1 MKIKQFLTLIFALS
15 LFLAISI
22 NAQTQEEPLSSF
34 KVGDVIYHGT
44 TNNWSKARIEE
55 FYKESGY
62 WKVRYGS
69 GKYDTTLI
77 QPSGGRII
85 RSEKYHL
92 EMQETDRISASFFHE
107 AMPYVYSVDYL
118 ADVYDPKSYPNN
130 HSSAFPVPPDPDH
143 AKLRQQLVELEKI
156 CKKYPNIKNGTP
168 PTSQKRIIDRAA
180 DICEVVVNREVL
192 IKKAIQGQIVN
203 NRNAVWDGIRNQA
216 DNNMGNGAIH
226 YDLQLMALDFEGWKT
241 AAEVKEKA
249 EFAKY
254 GAEMPPNFF
263 ERLRPISVEVK
274 AFIDKQMQTN
284 RWVAPKFQDAAAQS
298 IAKRNATDDVFKRS
312 TILTIGMDDA
322 AWVRG
327 SDSRNEVGRDSKYV
341 YYKIEKSK
349 NFYKIG
355 RMLVKGPVAGY
366 CQEREFIVKRT
377 TKIELEILDGSG
389 KFVKCP

>member
-1 MKIKQFLTLIFALS
+1 MRSRNALL
-15 LFLAISI
+15 LFVLGLCLAT
-22 NAQTQEEPLSSF
+22 NAVAQTQDEPLESF
-34 KVGDVIYHGT
+34 KVGDAIYYGT
-44 TNNWSKARIEE
+44 TNNWTGARIEE
-55 FYKESGY
+55 IYKSPFQ

-69 GKYDTTLI
+69 SKYDTTYI
-77 QPSGGRII
+77 TPSGGRIV

-92 EMQETDRISASFFHE
+92 EMQERDRISALFFHE
-107 AMPYVYSVDYL
+107 AMPYVYSVTYL
-118 ADVYDPKSYPNN
+118 ADVYDPVSYPNN

-143 AKLRQQLVELEKI
+143 AKMRQQLEELEKI

-168 PTSQKRIIDRAA
+168 LHSRKELIDRAA
-180 DICEVVVNREVL
+180 DICEVVANREVL

-203 NRNAVWDGIRNQA
+203 NRTAVWDGIRNQA

-226 YDLQLMALDFEGWKT
+226 YDLQLIALDFEGWKT

-254 GAEMPPNFF
+254 GSEMPPNFF

-274 AFIDKQMQTN
+274 AFIDKQIKTN
-284 RWVAPKFQDAAAQS
+284 RWIAPKFQDAAAQS
-298 IAKRNATDDVFKRS
+298 IAKRNATDAVFKRS
-312 TILTIGMDDA
+312 TILSIGMDDA

-341 YYKIEKSK
+341 YYKIEKSR

-355 RMLVKGPVAGY
+355 RMLVKGPIDGY
-366 CQEREFIVKRT
+366 CQEREFIVRKT